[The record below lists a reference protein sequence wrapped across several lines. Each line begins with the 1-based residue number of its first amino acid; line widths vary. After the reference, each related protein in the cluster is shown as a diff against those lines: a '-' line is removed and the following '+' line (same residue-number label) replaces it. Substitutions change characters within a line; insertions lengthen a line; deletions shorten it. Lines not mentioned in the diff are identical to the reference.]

1 MQLRLRTTWRWMKYK
16 YLLLM
21 RAEGGA
27 SMIAMGFAIG
37 MAIEMFTLPTFG
49 LAFFL
54 IFPLVKLLRGNLPAA
69 LIGFV
74 FGKLIYILMSFPN
87 AKVGSWILPDQ
98 IHLFE
103 HDWAN
108 KLLLKDLRLTVGG
121 IIVGALLGALCYYP
135 VKFSVNAFKSKRKE
149 KRRIGRMSLD
159 ARSTSNNR

>member
-1 MQLRLRTTWRWMKYK
+1 MQHRLSTTWRWLKYK

-27 SMIAMGFAIG
+27 SMVAMGFAIG

-74 FGKLIYILMSFPN
+74 SGKLIYILMSFPN
-87 AKVGSWILPDQ
+87 AKVGSWILPDP

-103 HDWAN
+103 HEWAN

-121 IIVGALLGALCYYP
+121 MIVGALLGVLCYYP

-149 KRRIGRMSLD
+149 KRRASRVRWESGS
-159 ARSTSNNR
+159 SSHC

>member
-1 MQLRLRTTWRWMKYK
+1 MQQRLRTTWRWLKYK

-27 SMIAMGFAIG
+27 SMVAMGFAIG
-37 MAIEMFTLPTFG
+37 MAVEMFTLPTFG

-87 AKVGSWILPDQ
+87 AKVGSWILPNH
-98 IHLFE
+98 IHLFS

-108 KLLLKDLRLTVGG
+108 RLLLKDLRLTVGG
-121 IIVGALLGALCYYP
+121 IIVGALLGVICYYP
-135 VKFSVNAFKSKRKE
+135 VKISINAFKAKRKE
-149 KRRIGRMSLD
+149 KRRVNR
-159 ARSTSNNR
+159 ARAEASSTVNR

>member
-1 MQLRLRTTWRWMKYK
+1 MQQRLRTTWRWLKYK

-27 SMIAMGFAIG
+27 SMVAMGFAIG

-87 AKVGSWILPDQ
+87 SKVGAWILPDQ

-121 IIVGALLGALCYYP
+121 MILGALLGVLCYYP
-135 VKFSVNAFKSKRKE
+135 VKISVNAFKSKRKG
-149 KRRIGRMSLD
+149 KRRMSR
-159 ARSTSNNR
+159 ARSEAGSSSNN